1 MYLHLVASENVSLDL
16 AISCAALIGVL
27 LVAMF
32 FVRRFKRTYDP
43 RVMGGPTESAG
54 LSIDELEAMHDA
66 GMISDEEFKIMRRSA
81 LGLAETASK
90 AKEND
95 EQR

>member
-1 MYLHLVASENVSLDL
+1 MYQHLVASENVTLEL

-27 LVAMF
+27 LISAF
-32 FVRRFKRTYDP
+32 FVRRFKRKYDP
-43 RVMGGPTESAG
+43 RSASNQAETTG

-66 GMISDEEFKIMRRSA
+66 GMISDDEFKIMRRSA

-90 AKEND
+90 PKEND
-95 EQR
+95 E

>member
-1 MYLHLVASENVSLDL
+1 MHIVASENVPLDL

-27 LVAMF
+27 LIAGF
-32 FVRRFKRTYDP
+32 FVRRFKRNYDP
-43 RVMGGPTESAG
+43 RVIGGPAEAAG

-66 GMISDEEFKIMRRSA
+66 GMISDDEFKIMRRSA

-90 AKEND
+90 PKEND
-95 EQR
+95 E